1 MPKEAY
7 REEIHQDYPDPRP
20 SHEARMAAFEL
31 LLLQNPKILTERVV
45 EEDREVRSMP
55 SIYEAVKSINNRE
68 KKPDA
73 RKTIFTKMEKIHEKP
88 GEKEK
93 GLATLE
99 ALNLPRYRKI
109 KISIAKFLDDPD
121 VFLQKLPAQSYFP
134 SVTNRE
140 TGERYFDLG
149 LDKKRLLKFL
159 REALRS
165 RKVQKN
171 DLLILSEY
179 QENAYSGNIIINP
192 PTAADRPSSEKI
204 TMELVEGVH
213 AGLAYEGSLPLLRSK
228 DNWFNRLEFEV
239 LVPAGLSEE
248 VLKVLAKVINL
259 DKNSYVDFK
268 QFRIACSLEKASA
281 EDRAKLA
288 YYEQLI
294 QVLTQVV
301 GEIPKDVDKDYH
313 FSVDGRAHHPGYYE
327 FILNKDLQVYF
338 LDYREA
344 ERYSDLQA
352 NLLETGDVA

>member
-7 REEIHQDYPDPRP
+7 IEEIHQDYPDPMP

-31 LLLQNPKILTERVV
+31 LLLQNPEILTERMV

-55 SIYEAVKSINNRE
+55 SIYEAVKGLNNRE
-68 KKPDA
+68 RKSNTRKK
-73 RKTIFTKMEKIHEKP
+73 IFTKMEKIHEKP

-99 ALNLPRYRKI
+99 ALNLPRYRKV
-109 KISIAKFLDDPD
+109 KTTIAEFLEDPD
-121 VFLQKLPAQSYFP
+121 SFLQKLPAHNYFP

-140 TGERYFDLG
+140 TGERYFDLN
-149 LDKKRLLKFL
+149 LDRKKLLKFL
-159 REALRS
+159 REMLRTK
-165 RKVQKN
+165 KVQKK

-192 PTAADRPSSEKI
+192 PTAADKSSSEKI
-204 TMELVEGVH
+204 TIELVEGVH

-239 LVPAGLSEE
+239 FVPAGLSEA
-248 VLKVLAKVINL
+248 VMQALSKVASLAKNG
-259 DKNSYVDFK
+259 YVDFR
-268 QFRIACSLEKASA
+268 QFSTACSIEEASA
-281 EDRAKLA
+281 EDRVKLA
-288 YYEQLI
+288 YYEKLI
-294 QVLTQVV
+294 RVLSQVL
-301 GEIPKDVDKDYH
+301 EKIPKDVDRDYH
-313 FSVDGRAHHPGYYE
+313 FSTNGLAHHPGYYE

-338 LDYREA
+338 LDYRGA

-352 NLLETGDVA
+352 NLLENEESN